1 MEDQSH
7 KESNIS
13 PGILKAPNEALTTG
27 AYGFFS
33 HIRNPSDVDIWW
45 SIDPNYTDSSDRKKF
60 LWLSRAIRSL
70 HTDMPTQSSVW
81 LNTSPILLHEDSD
94 WLYIVKTDPQKD
106 DDIISCF
113 YTYHETPQDSV
124 INVDFSGWSESKQ
137 QLQEIRSVNN
147 HILLKEM
154 LSEIDDILK
163 NEYDWDEIDYIKPTP
178 EDINYAKSVLTDF
191 VFTISYEG
199 YSLKKP
205 YISNFEEGG
214 ASIKW
219 KIGDRT
225 LYLEIGQ
232 NDSVVSKVW
241 RKSGKTLAKERP
253 LLKKDYLRL
262 WKWIINEE

>member
-13 PGILKAPNEALTTG
+13 PEILKAPNEALTTG

-33 HIRNPSDVDIWW
+33 HIRNPSDVDIWG

-60 LWLSRAIRSL
+60 PWLSRAICSF

-81 LNTSPILLHEDSD
+81 LNTSPILLHENSE

-106 DDIISCF
+106 DDIISYV

-124 INVDFSGWSESKQ
+124 INVDSSGWSESKQ

-147 HILLKEM
+147 HILLEQM
-154 LSEIDDILK
+154 LSEIDDLLK

-191 VFTISYEG
+191 VFTIGYEG
-199 YSLKKP
+199 YLLKKP
-205 YISNFEEGG
+205 YISNSEDGG
-214 ASIKW
+214 A
-219 KIGDRT
+219 KIEWHSDKRS
-225 LYLEIGQ
+225 LYLRINRLE
-232 NDSVVSKVW
+232 SVITQIWDGPDITNVGDKPF
-241 RKSGKTLAKERP
+241 LQQ
-253 LLKKDYLRL
+253 DYLSL
-262 WKWIINEE
+262 WKWISNG

>member
-13 PGILKAPNEALTTG
+13 PEILKAPNEALTTG

-33 HIRNPSDVDIWW
+33 HIRNPSDVDIWC

-60 LWLSRAIRSL
+60 LWLSRAICSF

-81 LNTSPILLHEDSD
+81 LNTSPILLHENSE

-106 DDIISCF
+106 DDIISYV

-124 INVDFSGWSESKQ
+124 INVDLSGWSESKQ

-147 HILLKEM
+147 HILLEQM
-154 LSEIDDILK
+154 LSEIDDLLK
-163 NEYDWDEIDYIKPTP
+163 NEYDWDEIDYRKPTP
-178 EDINYAKSVLTDF
+178 EDINRSKDVLTEF
-191 VFTISYEG
+191 VSIIDSEG
-199 YSLKKP
+199 YSLEKP

-214 ASIKW
+214 ATIEWDTDERS
-219 KIGDRT
+219 
-225 LYLEIGQ
+225 LHLEITQ
-232 NDSVVSKVW
+232 HNSVITKMWDEPDRAVIDTK
-241 RKSGKTLAKERP
+241 L
-253 LLKKDYLRL
+253 LLKEDYLLL
-262 WKWIINEE
+262 WKWIINE